1 MNLYDK
7 ETMLNEIEN
16 TLNSANYGFDNIDSL
31 KIVFQRKFP
40 SLSSNEIED
49 IIDLFLTIDKRRN
62 QEKVDLVVTAPHSY
76 SIKANPTS
84 ITMKNLLISA
94 KSHILI
100 TGYSISDYFDDL
112 LEIIIKK
119 IQKGVVVK
127 LYLNDFEG
135 KKEVLD
141 KLLLYKGK
149 FLIIYNYNK
158 TSNSIDALHAKVLSV
173 DNRYTLVSSA
183 NLSFNGLEKNIEV
196 GTIIDS
202 SRIANNITEMFNT
215 LVYKKVFIKQ

>member
-31 KIVFQRKFP
+31 KIFFQRKFP

-49 IIDLFLTIDKRRN
+49 IIDLFLEIDKRRN
-62 QEKVDLVVTAPHSY
+62 QEKVDLVITAPHSY

-84 ITMKNLLISA
+84 ITMKNLLVSA
-94 KSHILI
+94 KSQILI